1 MLSQFIISNYS
12 LHSKDESRKSVF
24 FVLGKMIERKLI
36 KSPKLSICV
45 ETTQLLWVLNN
56 CTPKL
61 QLC

>member
-45 ETTQLLWVLNN
+45 ETTQLLSSLF
-56 CTPKL
+56 
-61 QLC
+61 